1 MKWRESQSR
10 SVPTAREHRVNR
22 LSLWMGIGGGS
33 VAVLGAVAVALGRM
47 QNIPAF
53 NNLGAGILAALPLFF
68 AVMTVLGI
76 RQMDEYGRQLHARAA
91 SIAFLVVMLLAGT
104 LISLEAI
111 LDFHTPPWV
120 LYVAGM
126 GVWGTVGC
134 VLAARD
140 GRMK

>member
-1 MKWRESQSR
+1 MNASESQGR
-10 SVPTAREHRVNR
+10 SQPTPRERRVNR
-22 LSLWMGIGGGS
+22 LSLWMGLGGG
-33 VAVLGAVAVALGRM
+33 GVALLAALAVTIGRA
-47 QNIPAF
+47 QNIPLF
-53 NNLGAGILAALPLFF
+53 NSFGAGVLAALPLFF

-104 LISLEAI
+104 LVSLEAI
-111 LDFHTPPWV
+111 FGFRTPPWA

-126 GVWGTVGC
+126 SVWGIAGW

-140 GRMK
+140 GRVQ

>member
-1 MKWRESQSR
+1 
-10 SVPTAREHRVNR
+10 
-22 LSLWMGIGGGS
+22 MGIGGGS

>member
-1 MKWRESQSR
+1 MNASESR
-10 SVPTAREHRVNR
+10 TRPVPTARERRVNR
-22 LSLWMGIGGGS
+22 MSLWMGLGGGS
-33 VAVLGAVAVALGRM
+33 VAVLGAVAVAVGRT

-53 NNLGAGILAALPLFF
+53 NTLGAGILAALPLFF
-68 AVMTVLGI
+68 AIMTVLGI

-91 SIAFLVVMLLAGT
+91 SVAFLVVMLLAGT
-104 LISLEAI
+104 LISLEAV
-111 LDFHTPPWV
+111 LNFHTPPWA

-126 GVWGTVGC
+126 GVWGIVGC